1 MVKEDGLGQDRGPED
16 HVRFTHPACRRLA
29 DYKSNMADEYPS
41 PEASND
47 HLADDMD
54 MSSQLVNQ
62 AAAQA
67 QAQALASSSVTKQQ
81 QADDHDR
88 WFQTIEQE
96 HHAASLIPTQNQL
109 KPLTTSS
116 EQIRLFRDFYARNPD
131 PSRQDLAFLAERT
144 GRPYNKVREYF
155 RQRRNKLRGLD
166 ALESMEEPGRAAGWY
181 VS

>member
-1 MVKEDGLGQDRGPED
+1 
-16 HVRFTHPACRRLA
+16 
-29 DYKSNMADEYPS
+29 MADEYPS
-41 PEASND
+41 PEASNN

-67 QAQALASSSVTKQQ
+67 QAQAQAQALASSSSI
-81 QADDHDR
+81 DHEIPE
-88 WFQTIEQE
+88 QTNQNHFAQ
-96 HHAASLIPTQNQL
+96 HHHHSNPVPAQSRF

-116 EQIRLFRDFYARNPD
+116 DQIRLLREFYARNPN
-131 PSRQDLAFLAERT
+131 PSRRDLEVLAERT

-166 ALESMEEPGRAAGWY
+166 ELESMEEPGRAAGWY
-181 VS
+181 VVLSGRSSHLTI